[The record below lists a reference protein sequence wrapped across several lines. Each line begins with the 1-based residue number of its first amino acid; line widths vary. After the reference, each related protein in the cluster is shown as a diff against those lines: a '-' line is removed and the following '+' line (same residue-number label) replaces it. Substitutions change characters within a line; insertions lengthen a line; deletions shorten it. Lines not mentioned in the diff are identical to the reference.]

1 MLFRDIL
8 GQDKIKNQLIRM
20 EADERVAHAILFA
33 GIPGCGAFQ
42 LALAFARYLNCTGTR
57 TGDGCGQCPSCIKF
71 NKLVHPDLHFVYPVV
86 KKDGSSNPVSDDV
99 IDKWRSFVLSSPYFT
114 VNQWFGALGG
124 EKQGLIYAGES
135 HEIIRKLSLKTYEGR
150 YKIMIIW
157 LPEKM
162 NQTAANKLL
171 KILEE
176 PPAGTLFFLVSE
188 NPAEILP
195 TILSRAQMIKVP
207 GIEDSIM
214 ASQLQREHGVDE
226 ATSRRLAKIASGSY
240 VAACE
245 GVRQSE
251 EQKTHFNLF
260 VSLMRICYARKVPDM
275 IAFVDQVAALSR
287 EGQKNFLNYAIQML
301 RENFILNQGEAQLVY
316 MMPDEE
322 GFAQKFAPFIHE
334 GNVFQMSDEF
344 GLALAH
350 IEQNGNGRIIMM
362 DLMLKLTILLL
373 TPKP

>member
-1 MLFRDIL
+1 MLFREIL
-8 GQDKIKNQLIRM
+8 GQDRIKNQLIRM
-20 EADERVAHAILFA
+20 EADGRVAHAILFA
-33 GIPGCGAFQ
+33 GMAGCGAFQ
-42 LALAFARYLNCTGTR
+42 LALAFAQYLNCTGER
-57 TGDGCGQCPSCIKF
+57 QGDACGHCPSCIKF

-86 KKDGSSNPVSDDV
+86 KRDNNSNPVSDDV
-99 IDKWRSFVLSSPYFT
+99 IDKWRSFVLASRYFT

-124 EKQGLIYAGES
+124 EKQGLIYGGES
-135 HEIIRKLSLKTYEGR
+135 QEIIRKLSLKTYEGR

-162 NQTAANKLL
+162 NPTASNKLL

-176 PPAGTLFFLVSE
+176 PPQGTLFLLVSE
-188 NPAEILP
+188 NPNDILP

-207 GIEDSIM
+207 GIDDAIL
-214 ASQLQREHGVDE
+214 ANQLQQEFGVD
-226 ATSRRLAKIASGSY
+226 AVRARQLAKIALGSY

-245 GVRQSE
+245 GVQQSE
-251 EQKTHFNLF
+251 EQKAYFGMF

-275 IAFVDQVAALSR
+275 IALVDQVAALSR
-287 EGQKNFLNYAIQML
+287 DAQKNFLNYAIQML
-301 RENFILNQGEAQLVY
+301 RENFILNQGEASLVY

-322 GFAQKFAPFIHE
+322 AFAQKFAPFIHE

-344 GLALAH
+344 GLAIAH